1 VNLVLVIFGSRRVR
15 FRLDQKEAQKLV
27 SMTTRC
33 PVDCTF
39 NLIGKKFTIHI
50 LRNMI
55 ILGHTRFNQFETI
68 EGINSKTLAVRLK
81 EMLEN
86 DLIER
91 KVYPGIPIRVE
102 YSVTEK
108 GKSVL
113 PILEQML
120 AFSMKYAPDDV
131 FADGRPRSFKDVL
144 GRHTERMP

>member
-1 VNLVLVIFGSRRVR
+1 MIFGSRRVR

-131 FADGRPRSFKDVL
+131 FADGRPRSFRDLL
-144 GRHTERMP
+144 GQHIERMP

>member
-1 VNLVLVIFGSRRVR
+1 MIFGSRRVR

-68 EGINSKTLAVRLK
+68 EGINPKTLAVRLK

-86 DLIER
+86 ELIER

-102 YSVTEK
+102 YSVTDK

-120 AFSMKYAPDDV
+120 AFSMKYAPEDV
-131 FADGRPRSFKDVL
+131 FADGRPRSFKDLL

>member
-1 VNLVLVIFGSRRVR
+1 MKIGSRSNR
-15 FRLDQKEAQKLV
+15 FRLNQKEAQKLV
-27 SMTTRC
+27 SMTSRC

-68 EGINSKTLAVRLK
+68 EGINPKTLAVRLK
-81 EMLEN
+81 EMIEN

-91 KVYPGIPIRVE
+91 KVYPGTPVRVG
-102 YSVTEK
+102 YFVTEK

-120 AFSMKYAPDDV
+120 AFSMKYAPEEV
-131 FADGRPRSFKDVL
+131 FADGKARSFKDVL

>member
-1 VNLVLVIFGSRRVR
+1 VIFGSRRVR

-120 AFSMKYAPDDV
+120 AFSMKYAPEDV
-131 FADGRPRSFKDVL
+131 FADGRPRSFKDLL